1 MSASLLTTQQVRDL
15 LGVDAST
22 VYRMA
27 SDGRLP
33 AIRIGHQWRFPAHEI
48 ESLLSPSPPDGD
60 QSVRGVEAATA
71 EQAAGTAG
79 TDPAPLALPAETTTA
94 VLETIAPV
102 LGVSMVVTDLDGQ
115 PITRV
120 VNPPPAIAER
130 LDDPRFAAECTLE
143 WRGFAHDLELAPRL
157 RPGRFGFLCA
167 HSLVRH
173 DDMLVAMVMAGGMAP
188 DGADDA
194 QLFHLD
200 QAGRQRVLE
209 TLPRTA
215 ALLSRLVTPRVATTT
230 SPR

>member
-48 ESLLSPSPPDGD
+48 ESLLSPSQRNG
-60 QSVRGVEAATA
+60 GETAAA
-71 EQAAGTAG
+71 EHPAGTADTAG
-79 TDPAPLALPAETTTA
+79 SSSAALTLPAATTTA
-94 VLETIAPV
+94 ALETIAPV
-102 LGVSMVVTDLDGQ
+102 LGVSMVVTDLDGR

-120 VNPPPAIAER
+120 VNPPPAIADR

-143 WRGFAHDLELAPRL
+143 WRGFAHDLELMPRL

-173 DDMLVAMVMAGGMAP
+173 DATLVAMVMAGGIAP
-188 DGADDA
+188 DGVDDP

-200 QAGRQRVLE
+200 LEARQLVLE

-215 ALLSRLVTPRVATTT
+215 ALLSRLVTSRDATTT

>member
-48 ESLLSPSPPDGD
+48 ESLLSPSQRNG
-60 QSVRGVEAATA
+60 GETATA
-71 EQAAGTAG
+71 EQPAGTAG
-79 TDPAPLALPAETTTA
+79 TSSAPLTLPAATTTA
-94 VLETIAPV
+94 ALETIAPL

-120 VNPPPAIAER
+120 VNPPPAIADR
-130 LDDPRFAAECTLE
+130 LDDPRFAADCTLE
-143 WRGFAHDLELAPRL
+143 WRGFADELELMPRL

-173 DDMLVAMVMAGGMAP
+173 DATLVAMVMAGGIAP
-188 DGADDA
+188 DGVDDP

-200 QAGRQRVLE
+200 LEARQLVLE

-215 ALLSRLVTPRVATTT
+215 ALLSRLVTPLDATTT